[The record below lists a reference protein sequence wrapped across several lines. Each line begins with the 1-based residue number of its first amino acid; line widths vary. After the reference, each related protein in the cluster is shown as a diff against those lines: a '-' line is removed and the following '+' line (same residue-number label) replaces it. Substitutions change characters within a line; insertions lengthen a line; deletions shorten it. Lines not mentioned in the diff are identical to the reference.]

1 MSITNQ
7 QQNTLEGRK
16 SPSIGDKMN
25 EDSKMPLELAM
36 ILGRMEGKIDTSSIQ
51 LNELGSQ
58 VKDLRVEVKEVGQRQ
73 NLFESRV
80 SILERAEARH
90 ANQEAIIN
98 NIQKDSMPRKEVEV
112 MVDSF
117 NSRVSTLEGWIRDY
131 EAVEKGRTT
140 TFQWLKAAVIFLITV
155 MAAFGLSFAIVPSKK
170 SDAPTPPPPAATPT
184 PPPAP
189 TPPAQEPPK

>member
-1 MSITNQ
+1 
-7 QQNTLEGRK
+7 
-16 SPSIGDKMN
+16 MN

-58 VKDLRVEVKEVGQRQ
+58 VKDLRIEVKEVGQRQ

-80 SILERAEARH
+80 SILEKAEARH
-90 ANQEAIIN
+90 TSQEAIIN
-98 NIQKDSMPRKEVEV
+98 TIQKDSMPRKEVEV

-117 NSRVSTLEGWIRDY
+117 NTRVSTLEGWIRDY

-140 TFQWLKAAVIFLITV
+140 TFQWLKAAVVFLITL

-170 SDAPTPPPPAATPT
+170 AEPHSPPAATPT
-184 PPPAP
+184 PAPAPAP
-189 TPPAQEPPK
+189 TPPATEPPK